1 MGQMIRQAHA
11 SLDVLSRRKKAEKI
25 ARLLQLDKFSQP
37 ICLLE
42 IGCGSGVIAH
52 YFAAHPVFTCHVT
65 AVDLLDLRVEKDSYH
80 FEVVQGSQ
88 LPFDDASFDV
98 VISNHVIEHVG
109 NSAQQLTHLSEIRRV
124 MKPPGSGYLAVPNR
138 WMVTEPHY
146 QLPFLSWLPANLRSA
161 YLRISGK
168 GTHYDCRPLSA
179 RSFEKTCV
187 CGWIIRN
194 KFGVAS
200 LVRSIAQRSPFTSA
214 IEGCFV
220 GSKDIIGK
228 VCRVF
233 SDTNLFAAER
243 SRNKFLTEEF
253 RRHLRLAQVRV
264 REIPQKRR

>member
-52 YFAAHPVFTCHVT
+52 YFAVHPVFTCHVT

-124 MKPPGSGYLAVPNR
+124 MKPLGSGYLAVPNR

-146 QLPFLSWLPANLRSA
+146 QLPFLSWLPANLQSA

-179 RSFEKTCV
+179 RSFEKLACAAGLFAT
-187 CGWIIRN
+187 
-194 KFGVAS
+194 S
-200 LVRSIAQRSPFTSA
+200 LVLPALSEVLRNEVHSPLLSRAVSLVPKTLL
-214 IEGCFV
+214 ERFV
-220 GSKDIIGK
+220 
-228 VCRVF
+228 VF
-233 SDTNLFAAER
+233 SPTLIY
-243 SRNKFLTEEF
+243 L
-253 RRHLRLAQVRV
+253 LRKDHGTSSLLKSSGG
-264 REIPQKRR
+264 I